1 MRPHEQAI
9 ARALAGW
16 REERAIAADRP
27 RGWILADEVLYALA
41 TRAPV
46 TPDELSRIPALPPAV
61 MRKRGDE
68 LLAVIAAAKGSA
80 VAEDMQS
87 PPQRP
92 TPEQTH
98 RIGELQQLVRD
109 VADAHGLSPE
119 VLATR
124 RDVEALVLSPGSSPS
139 ALSGWRRTVIGERLL
154 ARLAD

>member
-1 MRPHEQAI
+1 
-9 ARALAGW
+9 
-16 REERAIAADRP
+16 
-27 RGWILADEVLYALA
+27 
-41 TRAPV
+41 
-46 TPDELSRIPALPPAV
+46 
-61 MRKRGDE
+61 
-68 LLAVIAAAKGSA
+68 
-80 VAEDMQS
+80 MQS